1 MVTFLEK
8 ISERAKKLNKTVA
21 LPETTDIRT
30 LQAAAKTLERGIA
43 KVVLVGKEADIKA
56 LAGDLDLSK
65 AKIIDPNTYEKKD
78 EYINAFYELRK
89 HKGVTLESA
98 AEIMKDYVY
107 FAVMMAKLGEVDG
120 VVSGAI
126 HSSSDTLRPAVQIVK
141 TAPGAAL
148 ASAFFIIAVPDC
160 PYGSNGTFLFADSG
174 MVEMPNP
181 EEVANIAVSSAKTFE
196 LLVQDTPRVAMLS
209 YSTKGSAKSP
219 LTEAT
224 IAATKIAQ
232 KLAPDVAIDGELQ
245 VDAAI
250 VPSVAKSKAPGSNVA
265 GKANVFIFPDL
276 NAGNIAYKIAQRLA
290 KAEAYGPITQGLAK
304 PINDLSRGC
313 SDEDIVG
320 AVAITCVQAAA
331 QDNK

>member
-1 MVTFLEK
+1 LATFLDK
-8 ISERAKKLNKTVA
+8 ISERAKKLDKTIV
-21 LPETTDIRT
+21 LPETDDIRT
-30 LQAAAKTLERGIA
+30 LQATAKILERGVA
-43 KVVLVGKEADIKA
+43 KVVLVGNEAEIKA
-56 LAGDLDLSK
+56 LAGDLDISG
-65 AKIIDPNTYEKKD
+65 ARIVDPKTYERRD
-78 EYINAFYELRK
+78 EYINTFYELRK
-89 HKGVTLESA
+89 HKGVTPESA
-98 AEIMKDYVY
+98 AEIMSDYMY
-107 FAVMMAKLGEVDG
+107 FGVMMVKLGEADG
-120 VVSGAI
+120 MVAGAA

-141 TAPGAAL
+141 TAPGSAL

-160 PYGSNGTFLFADSG
+160 EYGSNGTFLFADSG
-174 MVEMPNP
+174 MVEMPSV
-181 EEVANIAVSSAKTFE
+181 EDVANIAVSSAKTFE
-196 LLVQDTPRVAMLS
+196 LLVEDVPKVAMLS

-219 LTEAT
+219 LTAAT
-224 IAATKIAQ
+224 IAATKRAQ
-232 KLAPDVAIDGELQ
+232 ELAPDVAIDGELQ

-250 VPSVAKSKAPGSNVA
+250 VPKVAASKAPGSPVA

-331 QDNK
+331 QDK